1 MLDEVEAI
9 ALRDGGILHRSALS
23 PFLIRMSEVTF
34 SIESTGESHVV
45 QGSRWSP
52 RSFVGH
58 HPMDAVLSLF
68 GWELSPQLFWG
79 DVVLEK
85 RRH

>member
-1 MLDEVEAI
+1 MLDELEAI
-9 ALRDGGILHRSALS
+9 ALRDGGSHHRSALS
-23 PFLIRMSEVTF
+23 PFLLRMSEVTF
-34 SIESTGESHVV
+34 SVEGTGESHIV
-45 QGSRWSP
+45 QGSRRSP

-58 HPMDAVLSLF
+58 HPMDAVLSLL
-68 GWELSPQLFWG
+68 GGELSPQLFWG